1 MLPLR
6 FFAEF
11 SFESSVESQQVGIF
25 RYELV
30 AVKKI
35 EFKLFMSCNLFISG
49 LISKK
54 KNQAVSVLQS

>member
-11 SFESSVESQQVGIF
+11 SFESSVRSQQVGIF

-30 AVKKI
+30 ALKKI
-35 EFKLFMSCNLFISG
+35 EFKLFLSCNPAFY
-49 LISKK
+49 
-54 KNQAVSVLQS
+54 KNANI